1 MTASS
6 GAATRRIYHF
16 RNGMRPEL
24 EDHAP
29 TFELLARN
37 FPTTFPQLE
46 GIRFTHRWA
55 GAIDTSSRFCVT
67 FGRALGGR
75 AAYAVGY
82 TGLGVAATRFGARVA
97 LDLLHGSPHRAHAA
111 RAGAQAADPLPAR
124 AAPLRR
130 DPGHPP
136 ALARADERGG
146 KRGPWL
152 RGLDRIGAGFDS

>member
-1 MTASS
+1 MSSGGRSVGSAARASPIRATASTTT
-6 GAATRRIYHF
+6 ACTEDDRILWGGYEALYHF

-37 FPTTFPQLE
+37 FAETFPQLE
-46 GIRFTHRWA
+46 GLRFTHRWA

-97 LDLLHGSPHRAHAA
+97 LDLLHDRDTELTRLELVRS
-111 RAGAQAADPLPAR
+111 
-124 AAPLRR
+124 RR
-130 DPGHPP
+130 SRSRPSRCATP
-136 ALARADERGG
+136 
-146 KRGPWL
+146 
-152 RGLDRIGAGFDS
+152 